1 MYSVNLHVSVSPI
14 YMYMYALHNLII
26 IIISYMSVQ
35 GCVCI
40 EVHQALGL
48 KYQRLAVSSVRLKD
62 IIANSGGKVHGKAV
76 LSGVESIG
84 ECVSAGTL
92 DYWIKLKL
100 PITQAIRLYQVSIT
114 IFQCHKRQSSS
125 HKHKA
130 HHLPPEN
137 KQKLDFSINKHH

>member
-1 MYSVNLHVSVSPI
+1 M
-14 YMYMYALHNLII
+14 
-26 IIISYMSVQ
+26 
-35 GCVCI
+35 CI

-84 ECVSAGTL
+84 ECVSVGTL

-100 PITQAIRLYQVSIT
+100 PITQAIRLYQVSAAIV
-114 IFQCHKRQSSS
+114 QCHNMVII
-125 HKHKA
+125 
-130 HHLPPEN
+130 L
-137 KQKLDFSINKHH
+137 

>member
-1 MYSVNLHVSVSPI
+1 MQIQIYNCIVLMRLIGKGIIQKSISRFSNLHVC
-14 YMYMYALHNLII
+14 MLNII
-26 IIISYMSVQ
+26 IFISYVSMQ

-48 KYQRLAVSSVRLKD
+48 KYQRLAISSVRLKD

-84 ECVSAGTL
+84 ECVSVGTL

-100 PITQAIRLYQVSIT
+100 PITQAIRLYQVSAT
-114 IFQCHKRQSSS
+114 IVQCHNNNMVIIII
-125 HKHKA
+125 
-130 HHLPPEN
+130 L
-137 KQKLDFSINKHH
+137 